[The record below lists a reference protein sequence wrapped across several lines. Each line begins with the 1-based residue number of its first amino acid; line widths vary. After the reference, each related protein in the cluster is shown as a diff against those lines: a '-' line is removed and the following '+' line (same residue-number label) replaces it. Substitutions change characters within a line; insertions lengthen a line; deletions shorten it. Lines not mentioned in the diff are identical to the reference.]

1 MATKNGRIRSSV
13 ANIEQQRRQVLKP
26 LLDNPFTQTAWP
38 EVGQDTLKGITDILI
53 QILRSVS
60 KYNKLSGKNLEAT
73 IHKPS
78 VVDKMTIGFNS
89 TTKSLEYK
97 VQKGKKERKLSFDNC
112 KKIQLNRKT
121 VRDISYVFVCKD
133 DIKPDILTQHFPS
146 LCLMASS
153 TDDEIKLVA
162 LPKGSVAQ
170 LSEALNVPNTTI
182 LGFPRK
188 FEEND
193 LLSTLMENIE
203 PPKVPWLSAMP
214 RYEPLSV
221 GFLQTTQPI
230 SRKVSQKDHN
240 NIRKRED
247 DQGGVKNQKRTKT

>member
-1 MATKNGRIRSSV
+1 MATKNGRIGSSV

-26 LLDNPFTQTAWP
+26 LLDNPFTQTSWP

-53 QILRSVS
+53 QILQSVS
-60 KYNKLSGKNLEAT
+60 KYNRLKGKNLQAT

-97 VQKGKKERKLSFDNC
+97 VQKRKKEWKLSFDNC
-112 KKIQLNRKT
+112 KKINLNKKT
-121 VRDISYVFVCKD
+121 VKDISYVFVCKD

-146 LCLMASS
+146 LCLMASG

-170 LSEALNVPNTTI
+170 LSEALNAPNTTI
-182 LGFPRK
+182 LGFPRE
-188 FEEND
+188 FDESH
-193 LLSTLMENIE
+193 LLNRLMENVE
-203 PPKVPWLSAMP
+203 QPKVPWLSTMP
-214 RYEPLSV
+214 KYEPLSV
-221 GFLQTTQPI
+221 SFLQTTQPI
-230 SRKVSQKDHN
+230 SRKVNQKDN
-240 NIRKRED
+240 NNDRKREN
-247 DQGGVKNQKRTKT
+247 DQSGVRNQKKIKT